1 MIGNSGV
8 CRFDFLEKGLHMSFI
23 RLAGDAAL
31 KYRGFL
37 EDYRQKTGKEPG
49 PVERTEA
56 FFCARSEDPWNRPTW
71 CR

>member
-1 MIGNSGV
+1 
-8 CRFDFLEKGLHMSFI
+8 MSLI
-23 RLAGDAAL
+23 RLTGAAAE

-37 EDYRQKTGKEPG
+37 QDYRQKTGQEPG

-56 FFCARSEDPWNRPTW
+56 FFCARSTDPWNRPTW